1 MPLSDL
7 FYELLAQGGE
17 VKLGVQRV
25 GERHPVEYRPRFEIL
40 TQDRAHLPKAGEC
53 PDLWA
58 SLVGEHVL
66 PDALQG
72 FEHHGAGERQEWEGE
87 HEALDLPP
95 YLVDGVLVRAFLVPQ
110 ALHGRTGLEFHAVH
124 LDGSTTRD
132 LYSVQNLR
140 IAGYHC
146 GVRVEPV
153 GGGAHYDHV
162 NGLFHK
168 IKARDLRRVGVRDDG
183 DSISFYPE
191 DRRARTT

>member
-1 MPLSDL
+1 M
-7 FYELLAQGGE
+7 
-17 VKLGVQRV
+17 
-25 GERHPVEYRPRFEIL
+25 
-40 TQDRAHLPKAGEC
+40 
-53 PDLWA
+53 
-58 SLVGEHVL
+58 L
-66 PDALQG
+66 PDAPQG
-72 FEHHGAGERQEWEGE
+72 FEHHGTGERQDRECE
-87 HEALDLPP
+87 HETLDLPA

-110 ALHGRTGLEFHAVH
+110 ALHGRTGLEFHAAVH

-162 NGLFHK
+162 NGLFHE

-191 DRRARTT
+191 DRRALTT

>member
-1 MPLSDL
+1 
-7 FYELLAQGGE
+7 
-17 VKLGVQRV
+17 
-25 GERHPVEYRPRFEIL
+25 
-40 TQDRAHLPKAGEC
+40 
-53 PDLWA
+53 
-58 SLVGEHVL
+58 VL
-66 PDALQG
+66 PDAPQG
-72 FEHHGAGERQEWEGE
+72 LEHHGAGERQEWEGE

-140 IAGYHC
+140 IAAYHC

-168 IKARDLRRVGVRDDG
+168 IRARDLRRVGVRDDG

-191 DRRARTT
+191 DRRTRTT